1 MGFGL
6 VAATPSGFYESL
18 FKKDKSSL
26 LLSLANGFKTP
37 LIVGFSTSAF

>member
-1 MGFGL
+1 MGLGF

-18 FKKDKSSL
+18 FKNERSSL
-26 LLSLANGFKTP
+26 LLSFANGFKTP